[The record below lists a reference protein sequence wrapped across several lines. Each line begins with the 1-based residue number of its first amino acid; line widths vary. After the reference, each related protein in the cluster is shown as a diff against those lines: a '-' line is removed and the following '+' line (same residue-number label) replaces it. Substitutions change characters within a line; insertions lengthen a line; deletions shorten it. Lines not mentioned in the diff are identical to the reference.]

1 MIAVA
6 AIVLSDLFAVVM
18 LFGVYSLLTAALFMN
33 LDAVDVAFTEAAV
46 GAGVTTVLM
55 LSSLHLTKRW
65 EAMPR
70 RNPLLGLLVV
80 GITGAALLYAVQDA
94 PLLGDPEAP
103 VHQHVTPRY
112 IEQGE
117 AEVGMPN
124 LVTAVLASYRGYD
137 TFGETVVIFTAGL
150 AVLLLLGI
158 KDDPRLRPG
167 MSAIGDQVVL
177 RLVVKALLP
186 LILLFGL
193 YVQFHGDFG
202 AGGGFQAGVIFATAL
217 VLYDLVFGE
226 CRRLLAAGWPALPG
240 LLGAG
245 ARSGSWSASGGTA
258 GGTRRRYHGVLGCA
272 VDLLCL
278 LRPEP
283 PPMSFL
289 PGIFNY
295 LIVVFLMMAGFYVV
309 IAQGNLVK
317 KLVGLGL
324 FQASVFILYI
334 TMGHHHGQSLGWP
347 GAHRCE
353 GRDGLLQSAA
363 TRADSHG
370 HRGRCG
376 HYRGRAGPGGAN
388 P

>member
-6 AIVLSDLFAVVM
+6 AILLTDLFAVVM
-18 LFGVYSLLTAALFMN
+18 LFGVYSLLTAAVFMD

-65 EAMPR
+65 EALPR

-80 GITGAALLYAVQDA
+80 GVTGAALVYAVLDA
-94 PLLGDPEAP
+94 PLLGDPSAP

-158 KDDPRLRPG
+158 QEDPRMRPG
-167 MSAIGDQVVL
+167 VSAIGDQVVL
-177 RLVVKALLP
+177 RSVVKVLLP

-202 AGGGFQAGVIFATAL
+202 AGGGFQAGVIFATAF
-217 VLYDLVFGE
+217 VLYDLVFGDGSA
-226 CRRLLAAGWPALPG
+226 RAVVPPGWLHRLAAIGVLIYGSVGVYSLLAGRPFLDYSVLAHDPVHGQHLGVLLVELGVGIAVFSVVLLIFYAFAGRG
-240 LLGAG
+240 
-245 ARSGSWSASGGTA
+245 
-258 GGTRRRYHGVLGCA
+258 RRR
-272 VDLLCL
+272 
-278 LRPEP
+278 
-283 PPMSFL
+283 
-289 PGIFNY
+289 
-295 LIVVFLMMAGFYVV
+295 
-309 IAQGNLVK
+309 
-317 KLVGLGL
+317 
-324 FQASVFILYI
+324 
-334 TMGHHHGQSLGWP
+334 
-347 GAHRCE
+347 
-353 GRDGLLQSAA
+353 
-363 TRADSHG
+363 
-370 HRGRCG
+370 
-376 HYRGRAGPGGAN
+376 
-388 P
+388 

>member
-80 GITGAALLYAVQDA
+80 GITGAALVYAVQDA
-94 PLLGDPEAP
+94 PLLGDPTAP

-137 TFGETVVIFTAGL
+137 TFGETVVIFAAGL
-150 AVLLLLGI
+150 TVLLLLGI
-158 KDDPRLRPG
+158 KDDDPRIRPG
-167 MSAIGDQVVL
+167 VSPIGDQLVL
-177 RLVVKALLP
+177 RLVVKILLP
-186 LILLFGL
+186 VILLFGL

-202 AGGGFQAGVIFATAL
+202 AGGGFQAGVIFATAF

-226 CRRLLAAGWPALPG
+226 GSARAVVPPRWLYRLAAIGVLVYGGVGVYSLLAGRPFLDYSALADDPVHG
-240 LLGAG
+240 QHLGVLLVELGVGITVFSVVLLIFYAFSG
-245 ARSGSWSASGGTA
+245 RS
-258 GGTRRRYHGVLGCA
+258 RRR
-272 VDLLCL
+272 
-278 LRPEP
+278 
-283 PPMSFL
+283 
-289 PGIFNY
+289 
-295 LIVVFLMMAGFYVV
+295 
-309 IAQGNLVK
+309 
-317 KLVGLGL
+317 
-324 FQASVFILYI
+324 
-334 TMGHHHGQSLGWP
+334 
-347 GAHRCE
+347 
-353 GRDGLLQSAA
+353 
-363 TRADSHG
+363 
-370 HRGRCG
+370 
-376 HYRGRAGPGGAN
+376 
-388 P
+388 